1 MKKLVVFSF
10 TLLYAGT
17 YYYTVGDLNTYLS
30 NYDYWFSNN

>member
-17 YYYTVGDLNTYLS
+17 YYTVGDLNAYLS